1 MPMAVTVVAQQ
12 QQYHHTVVTMVALE
26 VTAAQA
32 NNALIKI
39 AYAGVGPKHANLL
52 ATFEYGAD
60 NIY

>member
-1 MPMAVTVVAQQ
+1 MA
-12 QQYHHTVVTMVALE
+12 ALE

-39 AYAGVGPKHANLL
+39 AYAGLGPKHVNLL

-60 NIY
+60 NIN